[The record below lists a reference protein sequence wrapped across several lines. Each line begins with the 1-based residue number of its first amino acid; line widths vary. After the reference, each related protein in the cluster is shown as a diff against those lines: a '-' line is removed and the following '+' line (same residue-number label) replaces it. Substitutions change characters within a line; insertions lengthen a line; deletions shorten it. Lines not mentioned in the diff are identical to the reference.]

1 MNADP
6 IDEGIGPELNVLGK
20 FIMQLAQYGQNASN
34 NMQGAVKSMSP
45 QSWLRLIAIVGGYMM
60 MRPYVMKWA
69 SKRAVEGMEEA
80 DEREKADEK
89 ARMSANE
96 FRGVKEKLIEQEE
109 DEDAGEGTSSDWGQ
123 KARVRQR
130 QLLKQ
135 MLEAEEERR
144 AQDAE
149 DDEDIKEFLLD

>member
-6 IDEGIGPELNVLGK
+6 IDEGTGPELNLLGK

-34 NMQGAVKSMSP
+34 NLQGTVKSMSP
-45 QSWLRLIAIVGGYMM
+45 QSWLRLIAVVGGYMM
-60 MRPYVMKWA
+60 MRPYIMKWA

-80 DEREKADEK
+80 DEREKA
-89 ARMSANE
+89 AMSANE
-96 FRGVKEKLIEQEE
+96 FRGVKEKLIEQE
-109 DEDAGEGTSSDWGQ
+109 DEDKGDGTSSDWGQ

-130 QLLKQ
+130 QVLKQ

-149 DDEDIKEFLLD
+149 DDEDIKEFLID